1 VAPSDHRGQP
11 AWAAD
16 PPPIGQPTDHFR
28 DRHPVGQQGLLS
40 LSAIAAGDNL
50 RLDRLGVSRRPP
62 CQDAPETNSC
72 KWGLDNTNQVFA
84 GQAFDDDR
92 GVENAFAEADL
103 DAIPASNPLRGSLEP
118 GVAFAGTG
126 PIASGCTGNDFCAAW
141 RRPTY
146 DANHSFTG
154 FEPALGVQLNT
165 DPPDGS
171 EVDLVSGTFDPAAG
185 PSLAV
190 AYVDA
195 NDDRLKV
202 ANVIAQR
209 DANGRVT
216 GLQLAGSALDLGGV
230 YTDPD
235 SNLGPAAPSL
245 EVGDFSGD
253 GTTQLAVSWSPAE
266 STPAAPRVAAAI
278 LSGTPG
284 GGLAVE
290 NGPITSTAPAAATEQ
305 LGPDAVVVG
314 DVQGKPID
322 RLFVAPGLKGGFG
335 DDLLRFSPG
344 AGGSLSASAI
354 PSALA
359 PDEQHSDL
367 KSVGDVNGDGV
378 DEVVSTLDR
387 RLNDA
392 GPNIEILSP
401 GTSSYTFRSGL
412 EFGEEGSLG
421 VGDGTRIPL
430 PVFETTVL
438 DARPTVDQRIA
449 PRVGSKDWGAMP
461 QIAVT
466 FPQLGTD
473 SLANNLGQTRV
484 AVNLLSL
491 DDTGTVDTT
500 GAAKALTSFAFNA
513 NVAPPKLAPFALD
526 GQAELGDP
534 VQGQY
539 TQLEPSVVLNSPPTH
554 FDILDGQAYDPN
566 FCYQGN
572 QYMVPP
578 VCFFNTEYERE
589 QDASTE
595 VKSETTEDWSVS
607 AKLTTS
613 FSILSLVDVDAEI
626 RGGYGEKF
634 SKDNTT
640 TTSSNVDVTV
650 KSLNSDKIYA
660 ITRTYDTLE
669 YPLYQPGSENPS
681 GYVLAV
687 TPHTVSKRWIDSSS
701 PAAADLR
708 TNHQPGNILS
718 YPENVTKAENP
729 FISTTGGL
737 DSFAHD
743 EFELSD
749 SSDYKYALTQKRML
763 DDGSSTEKNWNV
775 GATVGIGGKIAG
787 IFDTKLEVS
796 GDYKNQNIE
805 TTKTS
810 VGSTTKLTATMAG
823 IDESFG
829 ETAYAVKPFA
839 YWAPSSA
846 LVVDYAVEP
855 VVAPPGAPKTWW
867 QQEYGSKP
875 DITLNLPRL
884 LDYEEQAGISSD
896 SARFISPDV
905 NVLQGTCASPGPL
918 LDRYPVPGAPLCV
931 QAEVENYSLKDQ
943 ASPTKVRFYDADP
956 DVGGHLIGEADAG
969 PITARDSRVVQIDW
983 TPDARYAGTRPRIFA
998 VVDAD
1003 DQVSEVH
1010 ETNNKGFRDF
1020 QARADAAIAPRAPS
1034 DVTAEPGPG
1043 RSLDVQWTDGLDEVQ
1058 PAGHEWRVAVYP
1070 DEGGAPIVQTVP
1082 GGQGSVTLSD
1092 LPTGRYRA
1100 AVFSIS
1106 GGVSSPASHPS
1117 EPADVVTDEPSAP
1130 RNVVGV
1136 ARNAAVQLSWDPPDD
1151 TGGGPVETYRIREY
1165 RAPGVTFPEA
1175 PIETTVAGD
1184 VTALTLSGLTN
1195 GRPYRFTVQAVNG
1208 TGAGAV
1214 SGPSDPVTPLDV
1226 PDKPRDVDA
1235 AAGTAGTAHVEW
1247 DAPTADSKR
1256 AAVTGY
1262 EIVASPGGAV
1272 KTVAAGTTTVDF
1284 DGLDAG
1290 TAYTFRVRA
1299 NSEVGF
1305 GAESEPSAPVTPADP
1320 PSEPRNLS
1328 AGPGAVPGS
1337 AALDWDEPDRDGG
1350 APIES
1355 YEACL
1360 VGGSCQRVPATRTD
1374 ASFPGV
1380 DTSVPLTFE
1389 VTARNEAGL
1398 DSPAARTTT
1407 PVILDEVPT
1416 VKLIKA
1422 PAENSFTGPDVVI
1435 SFDATPSAADTECV
1449 VDGAPR
1455 PCRSPLRLSGLRD
1468 GSHTIQVE
1476 ASSTGGTVKTEM
1488 VAWNVDSVAPQAKS
1502 RKLRKLVRKGKPSF
1516 QYRGSDRGGSDL
1528 AGYEVKVRRAGRRG
1542 KFKTD
1547 PVATDPSG
1555 KLESASGLKIRAGE
1569 TVCASVRAVDGAG
1582 NRSARSK
1589 ERCATRPFDEMAL
1602 RKEGKWKKVRGK
1614 RYSKRHAL
1622 QAKQPGSALNFLL
1635 GRTSKVKVLAD
1646 RCTACGKVAIEVR
1659 GHRHKVIDLSKT
1671 KKRRSRVTVFN
1682 AKWPKRKD
1690 GRLRLIALG
1699 GGKVRIDGVA
1709 VWRTSR

>member
-1 VAPSDHRGQP
+1 MGVHAGIRLASFVIGFGFLAAIAGPATAAP
-11 AWAAD
+11 

-28 DRHPVGQQGLLS
+28 DRHPVGQEGLLS
-40 LSAIAAGDNL
+40 LSATAAGDDV
-50 RLDRLGVSRRPP
+50 RLDRLGVSRRTP

-72 KWGLDNTNQVFA
+72 KWGLDSTNQIFA

-92 GVENAFAEADL
+92 QVENAFVEADL
-103 DAIPASNPLRGSLEP
+103 DTIPGSSPLRGALEP

-126 PIASGCTGNDFCAAW
+126 PIATGCTANDFCAAW

-146 DANHSFTG
+146 NANHSFTAFG
-154 FEPALGVQLNT
+154 PALGVQLNT

-171 EVDLVSGTFDPAAG
+171 EVDVVSGTFDLRYVVNGSDPPVAVSDTG
-185 PSLAV
+185 PSLAI

-195 NDDRLKV
+195 NDDHLKV
-202 ANVIAQR
+202 ANVTAQR
-209 DANGRVT
+209 DSNGQVT
-216 GLQLAGSALDLGGV
+216 ALQLAGTAVDLGGV

-235 SNLGPAAPSL
+235 SNLQEAAPSL
-245 EVGDFSGD
+245 EVGDFVGD
-253 GTTQLAVSWSPAE
+253 GTTQLAVTWAPSN
-266 STPAAPRVAAAI
+266 STPAAPKVSAAI
-278 LSGTPG
+278 LRGKPAGDGFSV
-284 GGLAVE
+284 A
-290 NGPITSTAPAAATEQ
+290 NGPATAIAPASATKQ

-314 DVQGKPID
+314 DIQGKPID
-322 RLFVAPGLKGGFG
+322 RLFVAPGLDGGFG

-344 AGGSLSASAI
+344 AAGALSTTVI
-354 PSALA
+354 PSAFA

-401 GTSSYTFRSGL
+401 GTSSYAFRSGL

-421 VGDGTRIPL
+421 VGDGTRMPFPI
-430 PVFETTVL
+430 FETTVL
-438 DARPTVDQRIA
+438 DTRPTVDQRIA

-466 FPQLGTD
+466 FPQYGTD
-473 SLANNLGQTRV
+473 NVLVNNLGKTRI

-491 DDTGTVDTT
+491 DDTGTIDTT
-500 GAAKALTSFAFNA
+500 GAAKAMTPFAFNA
-513 NVAPPKLAPFALD
+513 DIPLPPQLTKFALD
-526 GQAELGDP
+526 GQAELGEP

-595 VKSETTEDWSVS
+595 VKSETTEDWSIS

-660 ITRTYDTLE
+660 IKRTYDTLE

-701 PAAADLR
+701 PAAAELR

-729 FISTTGGL
+729 FISPTGGL

-787 IFDTKLEVS
+787 IFDTKLEVE

-829 ETAYAVKPFA
+829 ETAYVVKPFA

-905 NVLQGTCASPGPL
+905 NVLQGSCASPGPL
-918 LDRYPVPGAPLCV
+918 LDKYPVPGAPLCI

-943 ASPTKVRFYDADP
+943 TSPTKVKFYDADP
-956 DVGGHLIGEADAG
+956 DVGGELIGETDAG
-969 PITARDSRVVQIDW
+969 PITARDSRVVQVDW

-1003 DQVSEVH
+1003 DQISEVH
-1010 ETNNKGFRDF
+1010 EDQQQGLPRLPGSRRRSDRSPG
-1020 QARADAAIAPRAPS
+1020 AERCDRRSRAWA
-1034 DVTAEPGPG
+1034 
-1043 RSLDVQWTDGLDEVQ
+1043 
-1058 PAGHEWRVAVYP
+1058 
-1070 DEGGAPIVQTVP
+1070 
-1082 GGQGSVTLSD
+1082 
-1092 LPTGRYRA
+1092 
-1100 AVFSIS
+1100 
-1106 GGVSSPASHPS
+1106 
-1117 EPADVVTDEPSAP
+1117 
-1130 RNVVGV
+1130 V
-1136 ARNAAVQLSWDPPDD
+1136 AR
-1151 TGGGPVETYRIREY
+1151 
-1165 RAPGVTFPEA
+1165 
-1175 PIETTVAGD
+1175 
-1184 VTALTLSGLTN
+1184 
-1195 GRPYRFTVQAVNG
+1195 
-1208 TGAGAV
+1208 
-1214 SGPSDPVTPLDV
+1214 
-1226 PDKPRDVDA
+1226 RDVDRWPRR
-1235 AAGTAGTAHVEW
+1235 G
-1247 DAPTADSKR
+1247 
-1256 AAVTGY
+1256 
-1262 EIVASPGGAV
+1262 
-1272 KTVAAGTTTVDF
+1272 
-1284 DGLDAG
+1284 
-1290 TAYTFRVRA
+1290 
-1299 NSEVGF
+1299 
-1305 GAESEPSAPVTPADP
+1305 SAPGTRV
-1320 PSEPRNLS
+1320 EGGRL
-1328 AGPGAVPGS
+1328 PGRG
-1337 AALDWDEPDRDGG
+1337 R
-1350 APIES
+1350 
-1355 YEACL
+1355 
-1360 VGGSCQRVPATRTD
+1360 R
-1374 ASFPGV
+1374 
-1380 DTSVPLTFE
+1380 
-1389 VTARNEAGL
+1389 
-1398 DSPAARTTT
+1398 
-1407 PVILDEVPT
+1407 
-1416 VKLIKA
+1416 
-1422 PAENSFTGPDVVI
+1422 
-1435 SFDATPSAADTECV
+1435 
-1449 VDGAPR
+1449 
-1455 PCRSPLRLSGLRD
+1455 CRRRD
-1468 GSHTIQVE
+1468 GSGEREHDQ
-1476 ASSTGGTVKTEM
+1476 
-1488 VAWNVDSVAPQAKS
+1488 
-1502 RKLRKLVRKGKPSF
+1502 L
-1516 QYRGSDRGGSDL
+1516 
-1528 AGYEVKVRRAGRRG
+1528 
-1542 KFKTD
+1542 
-1547 PVATDPSG
+1547 
-1555 KLESASGLKIRAGE
+1555 LESAHRPVPSHGLLG
-1569 TVCASVRAVDGAG
+1569 
-1582 NRSARSK
+1582 
-1589 ERCATRPFDEMAL
+1589 L
-1602 RKEGKWKKVRGK
+1602 RGRVL
-1614 RYSKRHAL
+1614 A
-1622 QAKQPGSALNFLL
+1622 
-1635 GRTSKVKVLAD
+1635 GRTSVGA
-1646 RCTACGKVAIEVR
+1646 G
-1659 GHRHKVIDLSKT
+1659 
-1671 KKRRSRVTVFN
+1671 
-1682 AKWPKRKD
+1682 
-1690 GRLRLIALG
+1690 
-1699 GGKVRIDGVA
+1699 
-1709 VWRTSR
+1709 